1 MSAPTLL
8 HYVLDPYSRLIRL
21 MCAEYGFD
29 VELKDVKPWR
39 REEEFLAINPAAETP
54 VLQAEGKLSIVGIS
68 AVMMFIEEN
77 TETGLP
83 LLPNNLVDRAETRR
97 LLDWA
102 LFKFSDDVSRYI
114 VEEKFVKND
123 MKGQT
128 PDTNVLRVARLNR
141 AEHLSYF
148 DYLLSTRKWLA
159 GEELTLADFALAAQI
174 SSLDYLSEMPWDD
187 FPEVKEWYQRLKS
200 RPAFRTLLTDRV
212 LGMPASKS
220 YADLD
225 F

>member
-8 HYVLDPYSRLIRL
+8 HFVLDPYSRLIRL
-21 MCAEYGFD
+21 MCEEYGFD

-39 REEEFLAINPAAETP
+39 REEEFLAVNPAAETP
-54 VLQAEGKLSIVGIS
+54 VLQAESKFAIVGIS

-77 TETGLP
+77 TKTGLP
-83 LLPNNLVDRAETRR
+83 LLPTNVVERAETRR

-114 VEEKFVKND
+114 LEEKFVKND
-123 MKGQT
+123 LKGQT

-141 AEHLSYF
+141 AEHLGYF

-159 GEELTLADFALAAQI
+159 GGELTLADFALAAQI

-212 LGMPASKS
+212 LGMPASQT